1 MNHKTTVCV
10 HVGLI
15 AIGLLAAS
23 MAVEAADEG
32 DWIPLFDGK
41 TLDGWVPKIRGYA
54 LGDNYA
60 DTFRVEDGAI
70 TVSFDGYNE
79 FGGRFGHLFYKTPY
93 SHYRLRF
100 EYRIY
105 GEPAQGIPDW
115 AFRNS
120 GVMIH
125 SPCPESMP
133 RDQDF
138 PVSLEFQL
146 LGGRG
151 DGKLRPTGNLCT
163 PGTNVVYAGHFEETH
178 CIDSSAPTF
187 DGDDWIDAEILVLG
201 DEKIVHYING
211 KEVLE
216 YERPTYGGGAVS
228 GHDPMLFHDGD
239 PMTGGYISLQAEG
252 HPVQFRNIELM
263 DLDAAPPD
271 PGLYCPV
278 ESGAGGS
285 GASGPQ
291 VTSAQ

>member
-1 MNHKTTVCV
+1 MPNKVPEWLCA
-10 HVGLI
+10 GLI
-15 AIGLLAAS
+15 VLAGTAASLAA
-23 MAVEAADEG
+23 AAGQEG
-32 DWIPLFDGK
+32 GNWIALFDGK

-70 TVSFDGYNE
+70 TMSYDGYDE
-79 FGGRFGHLFYKTPY
+79 FDGRFGHLFYKIPY

-105 GEPAQGIPDW
+105 GEPAKGIPDW

-125 SPCPESMP
+125 SPCPESML

-138 PVSLEFQL
+138 PISLEFQL

-151 DGKLRPTGNLCT
+151 DGKPRPTGNLCT
-163 PGTNVVYAGHFEETH
+163 PGTNVVYDGHFEETH

-187 DGDDWIDAEILVLG
+187 GGDDWIKAEILVLG

-228 GHDPMLFHDGD
+228 GHDPTLFRDGQ
-239 PMTGGYISLQAEG
+239 PLTGGYISLQAEG

-263 DLDAAPPD
+263 NLDAASKGRD
-271 PGLYCPV
+271 LYCP
-278 ESGAGGS
+278 GK
-285 GASGPQ
+285 
-291 VTSAQ
+291 